1 MLFGEHK
8 VDERRKWRGDRGS
21 GALALEGIVASN
33 PLGFST
39 LDLLL
44 SGDLLPSSDGNALGY
59 RLSQGVGG
67 QMGHFGTFGT
77 FSAVSC
83 TPL

>member
-8 VDERRKWRGDRGS
+8 ADERRKWRGDRGS
-21 GALALEGIVASN
+21 GVLAREGIVASK

-44 SGDLLPSSDGNALGY
+44 SGALLPSSDGNALGY
-59 RLSQGVGG
+59 RCPMPQGG
-67 QMGHFGTFGT
+67 
-77 FSAVSC
+77 
-83 TPL
+83 